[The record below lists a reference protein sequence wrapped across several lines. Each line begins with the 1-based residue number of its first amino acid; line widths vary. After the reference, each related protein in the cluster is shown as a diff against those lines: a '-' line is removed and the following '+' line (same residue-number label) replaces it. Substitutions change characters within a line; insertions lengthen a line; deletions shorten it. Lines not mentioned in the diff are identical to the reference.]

1 MSELV
6 NNKDKRIRELEKQV
20 GELTAR
26 LDAICGNAD
35 GKVEQ

>member
-1 MSELV
+1 LSELV